1 MSPPTVTLAAFI
13 QCQRLLGQCA
23 SNDITHHDPITRRLE
38 KQPYQHRIKSTQ
50 FNSTCIL
57 HQKPQPSEV
66 RPSAAARLPLQ
77 ITTSN
82 TWINSLHKCHDCC
95 ATTAL
100 HLVSTLSSTAIQHPL
115 PTMRYNLI
123 QMILRSVALLMT
135 LLLTALI
142 GNVMASNIDAAGSA
156 TAAVNFIMFIAVVC
170 WVVCIVGLLAF
181 FVSALDK
188 PLMQLPLDG
197 IAVLFTFIGAIVL
210 AAKLRVVN
218 CGDINPKALPGDWIA
233 WGSASDEGRCRRLQ
247 ASTVFIWFLFACV
260 SGSLFLTIRTARNQ
274 YGSLRSAASRPSM
287 SQISSSV

>member
-1 MSPPTVTLAAFI
+1 
-13 QCQRLLGQCA
+13 
-23 SNDITHHDPITRRLE
+23 
-38 KQPYQHRIKSTQ
+38 
-50 FNSTCIL
+50 
-57 HQKPQPSEV
+57 
-66 RPSAAARLPLQ
+66 
-77 ITTSN
+77 
-82 TWINSLHKCHDCC
+82 
-95 ATTAL
+95 
-100 HLVSTLSSTAIQHPL
+100 
-115 PTMRYNLI
+115 MRYNLI

-156 TAAVNFIMFIAVVC
+156 TAAVNFIMFIAIVC
-170 WVVCIVGLLAF
+170 WIVCIIGLLAF

-247 ASTVFIWFLFACV
+247 ASTVFIWFLFACM
-260 SGSLFLTIRTARNQ
+260 SGSLLLTIRTARNQ
-274 YGSLRSAASRPSM
+274 FGSLRSAASRPSM